1 MPLNITHESNRTQ
14 MTSSRELSLFHPSFV
29 EIPRRLRR
37 SFLAVLASLKQTES
51 FHWSASTHV
60 YRFVVHKAA
69 LTTNQSHLYTLH
81 QSDSTPF
88 DPFCQA
94 TSFRHLKIM
103 SWGPELAH
111 PASCRAQAQRGVW
124 FRLFTLQLMQ
134 DLHHHA

>member
-37 SFLAVLASLKQTES
+37 SFLAILASLKQTES

-60 YRFVVHKAA
+60 YRFVVHKVA

-81 QSDSTPF
+81 QSDSTPS
-88 DPFCQA
+88 DSFCQA

-103 SWGPELAH
+103 S
-111 PASCRAQAQRGVW
+111 
-124 FRLFTLQLMQ
+124 
-134 DLHHHA
+134 